1 MPSKCSFVNGVC
13 NLAGNGVTSA
23 IGCTATT
30 AGVAGACEAI
40 GMGPEDPFADGCA
53 VVLGVSFEAA
63 CVTVVKSGAAFGVS
77 QCLSHLGCPGSME

>member
-23 IGCTATT
+23 IGCTATA
-30 AGVAGACEAI
+30 AGVAGACETI

-53 VVLGVSFEAA
+53 AVLSVAFEAA
-63 CVTVVKSGAAFGVS
+63 CTTVVNEGSAFGVS
-77 QCLSHLGCPGSME
+77 ECL